1 MPVGRGPR
9 LSVRSL
15 FVLGGT
21 ILAIAL
27 LLVFMVVYVADGS
40 KVRLGKNQ
48 FDDLNAERTAQR
60 IRNDGPIQFP
70 DVSGGSRV
78 VILSHVGDD
87 PQVRWFVFDA
97 RAAGA
102 PKDCLVDWI
111 RERQQFV
118 DRCDA
123 TKTYPLD
130 GTGLRQYAVRVDEGG
145 RLVID
150 FNVDPLTTTTVVTT
164 TVVSTTTTKK

>member
-1 MPVGRGPR
+1 MPVARGPR
-9 LSVRSL
+9 IGARSL
-15 FVLGGT
+15 LLLGGT

-27 LLVFMVVYVADGS
+27 VLVFMVVYLADNGS

-78 VILSHVGDD
+78 IILSHTGDD
-87 PQVRWFVFDA
+87 PTTQWYVFDA

-102 PKDCLVDWI
+102 RRECIVDWN
-111 RERQQFV
+111 RDRAVFV
-118 DRCDA
+118 DRCDPNV
-123 TKTYPLD
+123 TYPLD
-130 GTGLRQYAVRVDEGG
+130 GKGLRQYAVRVDETGK
-145 RLVID
+145 LVID
-150 FNVDPLTTTTVVTT
+150 FNVDPLTTTTVV
-164 TVVSTTTTKK
+164 VTTTTKK